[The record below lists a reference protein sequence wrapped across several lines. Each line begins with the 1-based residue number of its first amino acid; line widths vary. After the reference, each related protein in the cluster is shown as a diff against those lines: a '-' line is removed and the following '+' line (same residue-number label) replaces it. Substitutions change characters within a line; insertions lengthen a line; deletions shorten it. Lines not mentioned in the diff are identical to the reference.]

1 MALPLGSV
9 KGTRETLR
17 RPLHHSGAALP
28 AKRDVQKRFLSG
40 GCLSDSFDGDVETL
54 MKFTN
59 SEVEGFACAIA
70 SRVRM
75 DGAGGCLR
83 LQSRRRDWLG
93 SVQGEHA
100 PCRYGR
106 CIFVDRALD

>member
-1 MALPLGSV
+1 MP
-9 KGTRETLR
+9 
-17 RPLHHSGAALP
+17 
-28 AKRDVQKRFLSG
+28 
-40 GCLSDSFDGDVETL
+40 
-54 MKFTN
+54 
-59 SEVEGFACAIA
+59 IA

-106 CIFVDRALD
+106 CIFVDSAINLRGSAEKIFQHRVYPGGDHALDQVLGVEPTNCPCDI

>member
-1 MALPLGSV
+1 MP
-9 KGTRETLR
+9 
-17 RPLHHSGAALP
+17 
-28 AKRDVQKRFLSG
+28 
-40 GCLSDSFDGDVETL
+40 
-54 MKFTN
+54 
-59 SEVEGFACAIA
+59 IA

-100 PCRYGR
+100 HAVMVDASLSIERSINLRGSAEK
-106 CIFVDRALD
+106 IFQHRVYPGGDHALDQVLGVEPTNCPCDI